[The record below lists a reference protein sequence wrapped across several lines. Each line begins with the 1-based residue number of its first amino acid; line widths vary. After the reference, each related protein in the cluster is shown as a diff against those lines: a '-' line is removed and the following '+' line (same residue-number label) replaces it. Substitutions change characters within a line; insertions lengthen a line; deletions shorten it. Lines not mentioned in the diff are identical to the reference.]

1 MITAVAGGDRRERDE
16 ATSMNHNYGPPMGRT
31 YVPDVRRRLIGQRT

>member
-16 ATSMNHNYGPPMGRT
+16 ATSMEHNYGSPMGHTHVLDR
-31 YVPDVRRRLIGQRT
+31 RRRLIGQRT